1 MNELALGR
9 KCCSCR
15 PLLTA
20 PGANHGSCSHAVLYA
35 KLLEY
40 ILEMHSYGGQ
50 SYVQDYHC
58 LVVRLA
64 IANPMKNLF
73 FTCR

>member
-20 PGANHGSCSHAVLYA
+20 PGANRGSCSRAVLYA

-40 ILEMHSYGGQ
+40 MLEMLSYGRHSYL
-50 SYVQDYHC
+50 QDYRYF
-58 LVVRLA
+58 LVRFA